1 MASAMLYQQN
11 HGPVLIVLGG
21 SSDIAYENGKRDY
34 ENLAKG
40 KHPVMLFSKD
50 IGHGGDLF
58 AKNGGDF
65 TKLNLSWL
73 NWWLKA
79 DEGMT
84 GKGFLVGDGCTLC
97 KDSSWEKASANIP

>member
-1 MASAMLYQQN
+1 MADQALYTAT

-21 SSDIAYENGKRDY
+21 ESDIAYENGKRDY
-34 ENLAKG
+34 ENLSKL
-40 KHPVMLFSKD
+40 KWPLMLFSKD

-58 AKNGGDF
+58 KANGDF
-65 TKLNLSWL
+65 NKLNLAWL
-73 NWWLKA
+73 NWWLKG

-97 KDSSWEKASANIP
+97 KDSAWETASANVP